1 MDHDQGRLARL
12 DTLPDF
18 TVADGDPDVRGWKV
32 VGPGGDRLGEVMH
45 LIVDPAA
52 MAVRYV
58 EVELAPGVRAGAGG
72 ARRVL
77 VHVEDASIDEARHL
91 VIVREAAARAGT
103 LPPIPAEL
111 ASGESVAASR
121 ASGTESST
129 GASADTRETGSRFAT
144 GSDGEI
150 RVVLMREELVI
161 TKRLVAKEEI
171 VVRKRAVTEE
181 RIVEADL
188 RRERLVVERQGAT
201 SKE

>member
-12 DTLPDF
+12 DTLPDY
-18 TVADGDPDVRGWKV
+18 TVADGDPDVRGWTV
-32 VGPGGDRLGEVMH
+32 VGPAGDRLGEVMH

-58 EVELAPGVRAGAGG
+58 EVELAPGVHAGAGG

-77 VHVEDASIDEARHL
+77 VHVEDASIDEARNV
-91 VIVREAAARAGT
+91 VIVQEAAARAGT

-111 ASGESVAASR
+111 AGGETSGSSA
-121 ASGTESST
+121 ESSV
-129 GASADTRETGSRFAT
+129 SAESRLAA
-144 GSDGEI
+144 GSDGAI

-161 TKRLVAKEEI
+161 TKRLVAREEI
-171 VVRKRAVTEE
+171 VIRKRAVTEE

-188 RRERLVVERQGAT
+188 RRERLVVEGQ
-201 SKE
+201 